1 MTNQAARRGGG
12 RVRCTVEKLVVVEAD
27 NPEEAERKLYRWD
40 VLDEIENEQSDW
52 NILSGPKELK

>member
-1 MTNQAARRGGG
+1 MEYEF

-27 NPEEAERKLYRWD
+27 SPEEVERKLYQWD
-40 VLDEIENEQSDW
+40 VLEEIEIEQSDW